1 MLGGVDDGGLVPRKK
16 QRWTSLGIL
25 WKHLGGIPND

>member
-1 MLGGVDDGGLVPRKK
+1 MLGGVMAVWFQEKK
-16 QRWTSLGIL
+16 ERWTSLGIL